1 MFQEVP
7 CTITVKTSKLKCL
20 LRIGEN
26 RYDLWW
32 TRVGGQFSLGPEYG
46 NWTYIGN
53 ESVDITG
60 IAISFF
66 TGNNPN
72 HPGFAAPS
80 NIRAVLFG
88 VPERFCELVTPA
100 SPLAGEGRIVFSNIG
115 SNLGMDWEMRFP
127 L

>member
-20 LRIGEN
+20 LRIGETG
-26 RYDLWW
+26 DDWWW

-46 NWTYIGN
+46 NWAYISN
-53 ESVDITG
+53 ASDRTTG
-60 IAISFF
+60 IALSY
-66 TGNNPN
+66 TTHDTPR
-72 HPGFAAPS
+72 FAAPG

-88 VPERFCELVTPA
+88 VPERFYELVTPA